1 MSRLPAIW
9 WMEEKNQ
16 RAAICSQSPVFWGK
30 FCKISN
36 MTKGVDYDK
45 RVSIHQFF
53 SLSFQIVRLNM
64 LESNFFTVLL
74 NIFLN
79 FEIPITRE
87 GG

>member
-1 MSRLPAIW
+1 
-9 WMEEKNQ
+9 MEEKNQ
-16 RAAICSQSPVFWGK
+16 RAAICSQSPVFLGK

-74 NIFLN
+74 NIFMN